1 MFHNESLFL
10 ERLSESSVVI
20 MQQGK
25 LSSIGIAFGLSIVGT
40 IGILIK
46 ILFIYYIKYK
56 APKDRP
62 INRLML
68 FEQVRQLHALFL
80 TD

>member
-1 MFHNESLFL
+1 MLHNESMFY
-10 ERLSESSVVI
+10 ESLSESSVVI
-20 MQQGK
+20 MQQRKFAG
-25 LSSIGIAFGLSIVGT
+25 IGIVFGLGIVGI

-68 FEQVRQLHALFL
+68 FDQVRQLQYFL
-80 TD
+80 

>member
-1 MFHNESLFL
+1 MFHNESLFY
-10 ERLSESSVVI
+10 ERLSESRVVI

-25 LSSIGIAFGLSIVGT
+25 LASLSIAFGLSIVGI

-46 ILFIYYIKYK
+46 ILFIYNIKYE

-68 FEQVRQLHALFL
+68 FDQVRQLYCFC
-80 TD
+80 